1 VSATLS
7 KCGAHEV
14 RDANQQSA
22 ARMTGRFILVAT
34 PIGNLA
40 DITTRAVD
48 ALREADVICC
58 EDTRHSSKLL
68 QHIGVSEK
76 PLFIVNEHTEHDAR
90 ERLVSMVA
98 QGKVVAL
105 ITDAGSPGV
114 SDPGE
119 RIVRAMIDA
128 GLTVSAT
135 PGPSAAIMAV
145 TLSGL
150 PSARFVFE
158 GFLPRSG
165 VERKERL
172 EAIAVESRTAV
183 LYEAPHRLHKTL
195 GDLESMCGADRR
207 IAIAAELTKVHEE
220 IWRGTLHD
228 AVKRH
233 ADAEPRGEFVLVLD
247 GAAPAAPPSDEQL
260 LAAIRAEIDG
270 GASRKDAASR
280 VSARFGVS
288 KRHVY
293 ELTLTLG

>member
-1 VSATLS
+1 MSGKLV
-7 KCGAHEV
+7 
-14 RDANQQSA
+14 
-22 ARMTGRFILVAT
+22 LVAT

-40 DITTRAVD
+40 DITARAID

-68 QHIGVSEK
+68 QHIGVADK
-76 PLFIVNEHTEHDAR
+76 PLLVVNEHTEYDIR
-90 ERLVSMVA
+90 EKIVDLVSK
-98 QGKVVAL
+98 GKAVAL
-105 ITDAGSPGV
+105 ITDAGSPGI

-128 GLTVSAT
+128 GGVVSAT

-145 TLSGL
+145 TISGL
-150 PSARFVFE
+150 PAGRFVFE

-172 EAIAVESRTAV
+172 EAVAGEERTTI

-195 GDLESMCGADRR
+195 TDLETMCGPHRAV
-207 IAIAAELTKVHEE
+207 AIAAELTKIHEE
-220 IWRGTLHD
+220 VWRGNLHD
-228 AVKRH
+228 AVKRY
-233 ADAEPRGEFVLVLD
+233 ADGDPRGEFVLVLA
-247 GAAPAAPPSDEQL
+247 GATPAAPPTDDEL
-260 LAAIRAEIDG
+260 IIALRAEISAG
-270 GASRKDAASR
+270 VSRKDAASR

>member
-1 VSATLS
+1 MSGKLV
-7 KCGAHEV
+7 
-14 RDANQQSA
+14 
-22 ARMTGRFILVAT
+22 LVAT

-40 DITTRAVD
+40 DITARAID

-68 QHIGVSEK
+68 QHIGVADK
-76 PLFIVNEHTEHDAR
+76 PLLVVNEHTEYDIR
-90 ERLVSMVA
+90 EKIVDLVSK
-98 QGKVVAL
+98 GKAVAL
-105 ITDAGSPGV
+105 ITDAGSPGI

-119 RIVRAMIDA
+119 RIVRAVIDA
-128 GLTVSAT
+128 GGAVSAA

-145 TLSGL
+145 TISGL
-150 PSARFVFE
+150 PAGRFVFE

-172 EAIAVESRTAV
+172 EAVAGEERTTI

-195 GDLESMCGADRR
+195 TDLETMCGPHRAV
-207 IAIAAELTKVHEE
+207 AIAAELTKIHEE
-220 IWRGTLHD
+220 VWRGNLHD
-228 AVKRH
+228 AVKRY
-233 ADAEPRGEFVLVLD
+233 ADGDPRGEFVLVLA
-247 GAAPAAPPSDEQL
+247 GATPAAPPTDDEL
-260 LAAIRAEIDG
+260 ITALRAEISAG
-270 GASRKDAASR
+270 VSRKDAASR

>member
-1 VSATLS
+1 MQST
-7 KCGAHEV
+7 
-14 RDANQQSA
+14 RQQSA
-22 ARMTGRFILVAT
+22 AHVTGKLVLVAT
-34 PIGNLA
+34 PIGNLH
-40 DITTRAVD
+40 DITARAID
-48 ALREADVICC
+48 ALRDADVICC

-68 QHIGVSEK
+68 QRIGVTEK
-76 PLFIVNEHTEHDAR
+76 PLVIVNEHTEHDSR
-90 ERLVSMVA
+90 ERIVAMVA
-98 QGKVVAL
+98 AGRTVAL

-119 RIVRAMIDA
+119 RVVRAIIDA
-128 GLTVSAT
+128 GLAVSAT

-150 PSARFVFE
+150 PSGRFVFE

-172 EAIAVESRTAV
+172 EAVANESRTVV

-195 GDLESMCGADRR
+195 GDLETMCGANRR

-220 IWRGTLHD
+220 VWRGTLHD

-233 ADAEPRGEFVLVLD
+233 AEGEPRGEFVLVLA
-247 GAAPAAPPSDEQL
+247 GAEPLAPPTDDEL
-260 LAAIRAEIDG
+260 MAALRAEIESG
-270 GASRKDAASR
+270 VSRKDAASR

>member
-1 VSATLS
+1 VSG
-7 KCGAHEV
+7 K
-14 RDANQQSA
+14 
-22 ARMTGRFILVAT
+22 LVLIAT

-40 DITTRAVD
+40 DITSRAID

-68 QHIGVSEK
+68 QHIGVADK
-76 PLFIVNEHTEHDAR
+76 PLLVVNEHTEYDIR
-90 ERLVSMVA
+90 EKIVDLVSK
-98 QGKVVAL
+98 GKAVAL
-105 ITDAGSPGV
+105 ITDAGSPGI

-119 RIVRAMIDA
+119 RIVRAVIDA
-128 GLTVSAT
+128 GGVVSAT

-145 TLSGL
+145 TISGL
-150 PSARFVFE
+150 PAGRFVFE

-172 EAIAVESRTAV
+172 EAVAGEERTTI

-195 GDLESMCGADRR
+195 TDLETMCGPHRAV
-207 IAIAAELTKVHEE
+207 AIAAELTKIHEE
-220 IWRGTLHD
+220 VWRGNLHD
-228 AVKRH
+228 AVKRY
-233 ADAEPRGEFVLVLD
+233 ADGDPRGEFVLVLA
-247 GAAPAAPPSDEQL
+247 GATPAAPPTDDEL
-260 LAAIRAEIDG
+260 ITALRAEISAG
-270 GASRKDAASR
+270 VSRKDAASR

>member
-1 VSATLS
+1 
-7 KCGAHEV
+7 
-14 RDANQQSA
+14 
-22 ARMTGRFILVAT
+22 MTGRLVLVAT

-40 DITTRAVD
+40 DITSRAVD

-76 PLFIVNEHTEHDAR
+76 PLVIVNEHTEHDSR
-90 ERLVSMVA
+90 EKLVSLVA

-119 RIVRAMIDA
+119 RIVRAAIDA
-128 GLTVSAT
+128 GLLVTAT

-172 EAIAVESRTAV
+172 EAMAAELRTAV

-195 GDLESMCGADRR
+195 TDLETMCGANRR
-207 IAIAAELTKVHEE
+207 IAIAAELTKVHED

-233 ADAEPRGEFVLVLD
+233 ADGEPRGEFVLVLA
-247 GAAPAAPPSDEQL
+247 GATPIGPPSDEEL
-260 LAAIRAEIDG
+260 LNALRTEMAAG
-270 GASRKDAASR
+270 VSRKDAASR
-280 VSARFGVS
+280 VSTRFGVS